1 MTLEP
6 KAATLEP
13 KAATLEPKVATL
25 EPKAAMLE
33 YKVPRVLWENLE
45 SVLLAQSKRYIGE
58 MAKRL
63 GVSERE
69 LQKRVLPS
77 SDSLTIMMM
86 DSEAESNQCKAYI
99 QHGEM
104 TEFCRKAVAYQS
116 EFCPLHR
123 QQRMTLIP
131 GKEPTIVEKI
141 KDRNTMEPLWK
152 KGHILLNAQGQTVG
166 TIQSNQGKLKLFVL
180 PA

>member
-1 MTLEP
+1 MSLEP
-6 KAATLEP
+6 KAA
-13 KAATLEPKVATL
+13 LEPKVASL
-25 EPKAAMLE
+25 EPKAQLLE
-33 YKVPRVLWENLE
+33 YKVPRILWENLE
-45 SVLLAQSKRYIGE
+45 SVLLAQSKRFIGE

-63 GVSERE
+63 GVPERE

-77 SDSLTIMMM
+77 ADSLKIMMM
-86 DSEAESNQCKAYI
+86 DSQAESNQCKAYV

-104 TEFCRKAVAYQS
+104 TEFCRKAVAYHS
-116 EFCPLHR
+116 EFCPVHR

-131 GKEPTIVEKI
+131 GKEPTVVEKI
-141 KDRNTMEPLWK
+141 KDRHTMEPLWK
-152 KGHILLNAQGQTVG
+152 KGHVLLNAQGQTVG

>member
-6 KAATLEP
+6 KAALEP
-13 KAATLEPKVATL
+13 K
-25 EPKAAMLE
+25 LE
-33 YKVPRVLWENLE
+33 YKVPRILWENLE
-45 SVLLAQSKRYIGE
+45 AVLLAQSKRYIGE

-77 SDSLTIMMM
+77 ADSLRVMIM
-86 DSEAESNQCKAYI
+86 DSQAESNQCKAYI

-104 TEFCRKAVAYQS
+104 TEFCRKAVAYHS
-116 EFCPLHR
+116 EFCPVHR

-131 GKEPTIVEKI
+131 GNPPTVVEKI

-152 KGHILLNAQGQTVG
+152 KGHLLLNVQGQIVG
-166 TIQSNQGKLKLFVL
+166 TIQCNQGKLKLFVL

>member
-1 MTLEP
+1 MALEP
-6 KAATLEP
+6 NAA
-13 KAATLEPKVATL
+13 V
-25 EPKAAMLE
+25 LE
-33 YKVPRVLWENLE
+33 YKIPRILWENLE
-45 SVLLAQSKRYIGE
+45 AVLLAQSKRFIGE

-63 GVSERE
+63 GVPERE
-69 LQKRVLPS
+69 LQKKVLPS
-77 SDSLTIMMM
+77 ADSLKIIMM
-86 DSEAESNQCKAYI
+86 DSHTESNQCRAYI

-116 EFCPLHR
+116 EYCPLHR

-131 GKEPTIVEKI
+131 GKTPIVIEKI

-152 KGHILLNAQGQTVG
+152 KDHMLLNAQGEIVG
-166 TIQSNQGKLKLFVL
+166 TIQPNEGKLKLFVL

>member
-6 KAATLEP
+6 KAALEP
-13 KAATLEPKVATL
+13 KAL
-25 EPKAAMLE
+25 LE
-33 YKVPRVLWENLE
+33 YKVPRILWENLE

-77 SDSLTIMMM
+77 ADSLKIIMM
-86 DSEAESNQCKAYI
+86 DSQAESNQCIAYV

-116 EFCPLHR
+116 EFCLMHR

-131 GKEPTIVEKI
+131 GKEPIVVEKI

-152 KGHILLNAQGQTVG
+152 KGHFLVNAQGQTVG
-166 TIQSNQGKLKLFVL
+166 TIQSNQGKVKIFVL

>member
-1 MTLEP
+1 MTLEL
-6 KAATLEP
+6 K
-13 KAATLEPKVATL
+13 ATL

-33 YKVPRVLWENLE
+33 YKVPRILWENLE
-45 SVLLAQSKRYIGE
+45 SVLLAQSKRFIGE

-63 GVSERE
+63 GVPERE
-69 LQKRVLPS
+69 LQKRVLS
-77 SDSLTIMMM
+77 SADSLKIIMM
-86 DSEAESNQCKAYI
+86 DSQAESNQCKAYI

-116 EFCPLHR
+116 EFCQMHR

-131 GKEPTIVEKI
+131 GKTPTVVEKI

-152 KGHILLNAQGQTVG
+152 RGHILLNAQGQTVG
-166 TIQSNQGKLKLFVL
+166 TIQSSQEKLKIFVL

>member
-6 KAATLEP
+6 KAAI
-13 KAATLEPKVATL
+13 

-33 YKVPRVLWENLE
+33 YKVPRILWENFE

-77 SDSLTIMMM
+77 TDSLKIIMM
-86 DSEAESNQCKAYI
+86 DSQAESNQCRAYI

-116 EFCPLHR
+116 EFCPMHR

-131 GKEPTIVEKI
+131 GKTPTVIEKI

-152 KGHILLNAQGQTVG
+152 KGHVLLNAQGQMVG